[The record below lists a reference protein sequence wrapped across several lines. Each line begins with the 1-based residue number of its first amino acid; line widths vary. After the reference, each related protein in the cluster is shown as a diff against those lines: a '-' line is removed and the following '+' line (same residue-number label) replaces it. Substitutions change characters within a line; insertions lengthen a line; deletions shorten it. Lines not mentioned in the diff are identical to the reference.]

1 MIKVR
6 NNITI
11 ILLKKAMMDL
21 QHKSVARVV
30 RCCSLGEGGV
40 KT

>member
-11 ILLKKAMMDL
+11 ILLKKAMIDL
-21 QHKSVARVV
+21 QHKSMACGPV
-30 RCCSLGEGGV
+30 LQFG
-40 KT
+40 